1 MSLRAAVLLSTLR
14 AGHEQA
20 YDADHA
26 VVPDPLL
33 DLLVAHGVRDWVI
46 WRDGRSLLHLVD
58 VDDYEVLGAAIADDA
73 VNVAWQADMAAHVEA
88 FETIEAVPALEQ
100 PRLVWSLRRQA
111 AAAPVPEPFPEPVP
125 ETRSR

>member
-46 WRDGRSLLHLVD
+46 WRDGRSLLHVVD
-58 VDDYEVLGAAIADDA
+58 VDDYDVLGAAIADDA
-73 VNVAWQADMAAHVEA
+73 VNVAWQADMAPHVEA

-111 AAAPVPEPFPEPVP
+111 ATTSLPAPVPPPVP